1 MVRLKWS
8 DQLKSK
14 LVSKQKTCVIYALFR
29 RTVSESRLCTLLK
42 FNSHTNVKKNAACLT
57 TYTLV
62 TQALCGGYKILLDF
76 IEK

>member
-1 MVRLKWS
+1 MHF
-8 DQLKSK
+8 
-14 LVSKQKTCVIYALFR
+14 FR

-62 TQALCGGYKILLDF
+62 TQALCGGYKILLD